1 MNLKFEIK
9 FHIKIFKHN
18 MGQMKLIFLFLILS
32 IKKCTALQI
41 WTLMC
46 LLRYIQNWLIKI
58 YPICSSK
65 FEKSLTKKEGKVHT
79 DQLKLQKRIHTKKG
93 WMQNWLWL
101 EFKKQYLSQEKLLH
115 CPFNQ
120 WRMFGKEIDEW
131 QWTNLLSIS
140 RFPQSCVLGFYTN
153 KGINHGQF

>member
-1 MNLKFEIK
+1 
-9 FHIKIFKHN
+9 

-58 YPICSSK
+58 YAICSSK

-79 DQLKLQKRIHTKKG
+79 DQLKLQKEFILKKDGCKTDCG
-93 WMQNWLWL
+93 WNLRNNIWA
-101 EFKKQYLSQEKLLH
+101 KKNFCTVHLINEECLGKKLMSDSGQIYYQSQ
-115 CPFNQ
+115 
-120 WRMFGKEIDEW
+120 
-131 QWTNLLSIS
+131 
-140 RFPQSCVLGFYTN
+140 GFHSLVSWVFIWI
-153 KGINHGQF
+153 KG